1 VLARSFLLSR
11 SAGRIGSK
19 RYHCRRGP
27 GLGKSGLMRLG
38 FQSLLAQSE
47 RLELPL
53 NFLELFIAAVLEVY
67 ELISGGVQA
76 TQYFVQL
83 EVQSARVA
91 DLGVLNQEHH
101 QER

>member
-1 VLARSFLLSR
+1 MLARSFFCHEMR
-11 SAGRIGSK
+11 GGSI
-19 RYHCRRGP
+19 RGP
-27 GLGKSGLMRLG
+27 DLGDSDLVRFR

-53 NFLELFIAAVLEVY
+53 NFLEFFIAAVLEVY

-91 DLGVLNQEHH
+91 VLGVLNQEHH